1 MPYIKPEHREAID
14 PHVQSLAESITDTGD
29 LNYVITTLVVKYL
42 LSKGLNYDQINA
54 VAGVLQKVS
63 AEFDVRVTRPYE
75 ELKIFQNGDIPEY
88 SQIAILIRKM
98 QSHLPLDI
106 APDTDQAHG

>member
-14 PHVQSLAESITDTGD
+14 PHIQSLTENITDTGD

-42 LSKGLNYDQINA
+42 LSKGLNYDHINA

-88 SQIAILIRKM
+88 SQIEALIRKM
-98 QSHLPLDI
+98 QQTLP
-106 APDTDQAHG
+106 ATHVPDNDQVHG